1 MGSAACWRPHG
12 ECLQLKRT
20 FQQMLSLSSA
30 KTRLPQPDA
39 EGRDRGPLTS
49 ARTSGPNMGVYLQ
62 SWPSRLYTWLFTL
75 KEASVTAGGHDDR
88 KLPVKEGAVK
98 SRCCR

>member
-1 MGSAACWRPHG
+1 
-12 ECLQLKRT
+12 
-20 FQQMLSLSSA
+20 
-30 KTRLPQPDA
+30 
-39 EGRDRGPLTS
+39 
-49 ARTSGPNMGVYLQ
+49 MGVYLQ